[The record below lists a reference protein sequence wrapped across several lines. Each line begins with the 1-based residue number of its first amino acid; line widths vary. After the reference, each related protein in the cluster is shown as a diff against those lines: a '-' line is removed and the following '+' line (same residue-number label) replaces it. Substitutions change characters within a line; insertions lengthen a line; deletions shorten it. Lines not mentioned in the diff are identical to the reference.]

1 MKLSETSKGYMA
13 TVAITFIIGFSFL
26 FVKISLAHAHPL
38 DALAHRF
45 GIAFLALL
53 PIAIWGRNKLLLKK
67 EDLSWGLFMALLYP
81 TLTFGLQIWALSYI
95 SSAEAGLIHAV
106 FPLMTMA
113 IAALVLKEKISL
125 IQALF
130 AMLSVFGVVFIPIM
144 LGAGSDGSVL
154 GYILMLISSLALS
167 SYGVFARK
175 LRGRFTPFSL
185 AFFCIALGALF
196 FNLLAAEKYIYSESE
211 SSFLKPLLSLEYIVT
226 ILYLGVFSSSLTLIL
241 SNYSYARV
249 EASKLGIFANFVP
262 VVAIFAGV
270 TILGDSI
277 TWIHIVSSILI
288 FIGVLGV
295 NWFKKK

>member
-1 MKLSETSKGYMA
+1 
-13 TVAITFIIGFSFL
+13 
-26 FVKISLAHAHPL
+26 
-38 DALAHRF
+38 
-45 GIAFLALL
+45 
-53 PIAIWGRNKLLLKK
+53 
-67 EDLSWGLFMALLYP
+67 
-81 TLTFGLQIWALSYI
+81 
-95 SSAEAGLIHAV
+95 
-106 FPLMTMA
+106 MTMV
-113 IAALVLKEKISL
+113 IATLVLKEKISL

-175 LRGRFTPFSL
+175 LRGRFTPFPL
-185 AFFCIALGALF
+185 AFFCITLGALF
-196 FNLLAAEKYIYSESE
+196 FNLLAAGKYIYSESE

-249 EASKLGIFANFVP
+249 EASRLGIFANFVP